1 MDQDSI
7 EQYCQ
12 NKDGEAWAL
21 AKSKDN
27 TAYLVHESQLGLSQQ
42 SSAKDP
48 FAFNTLPPQVQ
59 QGGFDFGSPGQRY
72 PMFGHDQGAMFGSR
86 RTSPFAF
93 GNFNILLD
101 FYFTSNGL
109 FTIGFRKKMLLF
121 KVVIEILSN
130 LQVS

>member
-1 MDQDSI
+1 VNVEGTWVKLDPDSI

-27 TAYLVHESQLGLSQQ
+27 TAYLLHESQLGLTQQ

-59 QGGFDFGSPGQRY
+59 QGGFDFGQSPGQRY
-72 PMFGHDQGAMFGSR
+72 PMFGQDQGTVFGNR

-93 GNFNILLD
+93 GKIVA
-101 FYFTSNGL
+101 FYC
-109 FTIGFRKKMLLF
+109 FTICLLT
-121 KVVIEILSN
+121 IIA
-130 LQVS
+130 